1 MATRNQTSFS
11 LKVMEEDDWGRGL
24 GKRTTGQ
31 EDWERT
37 GEEDDWTGGLGE
49 RTGEEDDWT
58 GGLGEDWGRG

>member
-1 MATRNQTSFS
+1 M
-11 LKVMEEDDWGRGL
+11 
-24 GKRTTGQ
+24 TGQ

-49 RTGEEDDWT
+49 EDWERTGEEDDWT